1 MSEDGDTMTPEEVAA
16 YLRVHR
22 ITVYRLIDNGTLHAF
37 KVGRSWR
44 FNRSEIA
51 ALAAGR
57 KSN

>member
-1 MSEDGDTMTPEEVAA
+1 
-16 YLRVHR
+16 
-22 ITVYRLIDNGTLHAF
+22 LIDNGTLHAF